1 MNYHECSPFTNWR
14 NHIREAYANTNIDA
28 NFNTYLDVSRTF
40 NNHTRKNDEEAIREE
55 RKPNDD
61 HGINNFDND
70 LVWDSAPYHAN
81 EAEEQYEED
90 MCELLGNP
98 RQEPP
103 VCKIGRFEVIKYSF
117 RPAEKYIAIKEC
129 EHNDWTRT
137 EEMRV
142 TLTKESFISWTKDG
156 SRQGWNEEQKTSV
169 T

>member
-1 MNYHECSPFTNWR
+1 
-14 NHIREAYANTNIDA
+14 
-28 NFNTYLDVSRTF
+28 VSRTF
-40 NNHTRKNDEEAIREE
+40 NNHTRKNDDEAIREE

-103 VCKIGRFEVIKYSF
+103 V
-117 RPAEKYIAIKEC
+117 
-129 EHNDWTRT
+129 
-137 EEMRV
+137 
-142 TLTKESFISWTKDG
+142 
-156 SRQGWNEEQKTSV
+156 
-169 T
+169 